1 MRGSSLG
8 RNMAAHPNSQP
19 IVFVLD
25 DHPDVRAGIQALL
38 ETVHIK
44 SRAFACVRDFWRSE
58 LPDVP
63 SCLVCE
69 VRMPNANGLDLQDEL
84 RRRGSKLPIIF
95 ITGYGGIPMAVRAMK
110 AGATEFLTKPFRE
123 QDLLDAINSALEHDR
138 QRREADAKLRAVK
151 ASVEPLTPRQRS
163 VFHMWAD
170 GLATIEIS
178 HQLKL
183 HRSTVRHFMHEV
195 RTKLGTK
202 TLRDLM
208 RIRGAVQDWPRAN
221 EDDLA
226 QSRIIPSEAPAVDDP
241 SRRNAATAVV
251 AASV

>member
-1 MRGSSLG
+1 MVALSRAVGIARFFSRG
-8 RNMAAHPNSQP
+8 RDMAAHPDSQP

-44 SRAFACVRDFWRSE
+44 SRAFACVHDFWRSE

-95 ITGYGGIPMAVRAMK
+95 ITGYGDIPMAVRAMK

-123 QDLLDAINSALEHDR
+123 QDLLDAINSALERDR
-138 QRREADAKLRAVK
+138 QRQEADAKLRAVK
-151 ASVEPLTPRQRS
+151 ANVESLTPRQRT

-170 GLATIEIS
+170 GLSTIEIS
-178 HQLKL
+178 
-183 HRSTVRHFMHEV
+183 R
-195 RTKLGTK
+195 
-202 TLRDLM
+202 
-208 RIRGAVQDWPRAN
+208 P
-221 EDDLA
+221 A
-226 QSRIIPSEAPAVDDP
+226 Q
-241 SRRNAATAVV
+241 
-251 AASV
+251 AASLNRSAV

>member
-1 MRGSSLG
+1 
-8 RNMAAHPNSQP
+8 MAAHPNSQP
-19 IVFVLD
+19 IVFVVD
-25 DHPDVRAGIQALL
+25 DHPDVREGIQALL
-38 ETVHIK
+38 ETVHLK

-58 LPDVP
+58 LPDMP
-63 SCLVCE
+63 SCLVCD
-69 VRMPNANGLDLQDEL
+69 VRMPNADGLDLQDEL
-84 RRRGSKLPIIF
+84 RQRGSKLPIIF
-95 ITGYGGIPMAVRAMK
+95 ITGYGDIPMAVRAMK

-138 QRREADAKLRAVK
+138 QRREADAKLRAAK
-151 ASVEPLTPRQRS
+151 ASVEALTPRQRS

-170 GLATIEIS
+170 GLTTMEIS
-178 HQLKL
+178 DQLKL
-183 HRSTVRHFMHEV
+183 HRSTVRQFRHEV

-208 RIRGAVQDWPRAN
+208 RIRDAVQDWPRAN

-226 QSRIIPSEAPAVDDP
+226 QSRIIPSEARAVDDP